1 MTVGAS
7 LALTWQICDFNIL
20 RLRRCRAQE
29 RVPVLR
35 HEASHYSI
43 MSYGEHDA
51 DYEERPGWEGDE
63 DMMEEEYD
71 DMGTGAGVEGD
82 LEMGDDD

>member
-1 MTVGAS
+1 MEEIIGIVKSSVYNPDPEVVEEGDV
-7 LALTWQICDFNIL
+7 QK
-20 RLRRCRAQE
+20 
-29 RVPVLR
+29 V
-35 HEASHYSI
+35 I